1 MKMNLWQTSLAVT
14 ASLSLSVSTFSIPA
28 SAGITQPQ
36 GSQSAASGQ
45 ASLQNQGTNQLIA
58 QANCRRVN
66 TNASDLNVRSS
77 PNGPITGSV
86 AKGTLLTVDSVGNDG
101 WVLISSPQKGYVFG
115 QYLGTCDQPVPPNQT
130 STTGDNCRQITSAEA
145 VSVRQSPS
153 TNSPILGN
161 LANLQRVTIVNRG
174 ASGWVPIS
182 APVTGFIPANIL
194 IYCR

>member
-14 ASLSLSVSTFSIPA
+14 ASLSLSVSTFSVPA
-28 SAGITQPQ
+28 SAGITQAQ
-36 GSQSAASGQ
+36 GSQSSV
-45 ASLQNQGTNQLIA
+45 QNQPANQLIA

-86 AKGTLLTVDSVGNDG
+86 AKGTLVTVDNVGNDG
-101 WVLISSPQKGYVFG
+101 WVLISSPQRGYVFG
-115 QYLGTCDQPVPPNQT
+115 QYLAACDQPVPPNQT
-130 STTGDNCRQITSAEA
+130 STTGDNCRQISSAQA

-182 APVTGFIPANIL
+182 APVTGFIPANTL